1 MAQDQMT
8 VRVQCHRNN
17 SIFLDIDSLHNLFQ
31 VLDLGTRDNS
41 IDGGKR
47 VLRLKMGQESAQ
59 WARKATEIRS
69 ERTIFEALESGSTLG
84 VVAEGLQSIQG
95 GTCIVA
101 F

>member
-1 MAQDQMT
+1 MMQRGQARCFRGKPAI
-8 VRVQCHRNN
+8 VARNGRCIVTA
-17 SIFLDIDSLHNLFQ
+17 SG

-59 WARKATEIRS
+59 WAWKATEIRS
-69 ERTIFEALESGSTLG
+69 ERTVFEALESGSTLG

>member
-1 MAQDQMT
+1 MGFFGRPAKEP
-8 VRVQCHRNN
+8 
-17 SIFLDIDSLHNLFQ
+17 

-47 VLRLKMGQESAQ
+47 VLGLKMGQQSAQ
-59 WARKATEIRS
+59 SAWKATEIRS
-69 ERTIFEALESGSTLG
+69 ERTVFEALESGSTLG

-95 GTCIVA
+95 RKCKSA

>member
-1 MAQDQMT
+1 MRGKNAKIP
-8 VRVQCHRNN
+8 VHV
-17 SIFLDIDSLHNLFQ
+17 

-41 IDGGKR
+41 VDGGKR
-47 VLRLKMGQESAQ
+47 VLGLKMGQQSAQ
-59 WARKATEIRS
+59 SAWKATEIRS

-95 GTCIVA
+95 GTGIVA